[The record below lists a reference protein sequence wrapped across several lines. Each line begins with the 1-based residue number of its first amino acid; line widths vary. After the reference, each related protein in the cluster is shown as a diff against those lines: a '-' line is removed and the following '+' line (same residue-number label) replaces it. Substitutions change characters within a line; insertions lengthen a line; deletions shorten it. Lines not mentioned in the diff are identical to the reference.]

1 MHFQHPELLYAL
13 FLLIIPLIVHLFRLR
28 RFQKEDFTNV
38 KFLKKVIQET
48 RKSSR
53 LKKFL
58 ILITRL
64 LLLACLILAFAQ
76 PFIPASD
83 KALSE
88 TKTLIYLDNSFSM
101 QASDGQS
108 SIFQKAVNQLL
119 ENLNEQGDYAIFTN
133 NGEYYDRSA
142 SEIRDELQEVDFTG
156 EKTDLRE
163 LRLKAENYFKAY
175 PSAEKEFVLISD
187 FQQNMNIM
195 ENLESK
201 DLNYNLIKYPLD
213 EITNVN
219 LDSAYVE
226 NTNPENFILNI
237 SLSTNNPDVAPVAV
251 SVLDGEKLLGR
262 NTIQFDGNN
271 RALLSFRLQ
280 NEPIHNGK
288 IEIED
293 TGLKYDNELYFNIA
307 DREPVKVVII
317 SSGEDEFLQ
326 RIYTEPEFETVI
338 YNPSQID
345 FNRLNSAN
353 LIVLNEIDQLPT
365 SLVNNLVNVH
375 TNGASVVV
383 IPSEQASTY
392 RQFLGR
398 LNFPAFSRRNN
409 SERLITNI
417 EYDHPLL
424 EGVFEDRTENFE
436 YPKVLTS
443 YNLEFPGAI
452 LRYEDNQPF
461 LAELNSVYLFTAP
474 LNDENSNFTNSP
486 LIVPVLYQIG
496 LKALKKNQLYYH
508 TGRENKIDIPVEMG
522 KDRVLHLNNAE
533 TDLIPQQQ
541 NYSNRVEINTS
552 NLPLEAGN
560 YQVSSENNQI
570 GSLSFN
576 YDRQES
582 DLRYSDLSELNA
594 FRSYD
599 SVEEYFSETN
609 AASQINALWKWFVIF
624 ALIFLAIEML
634 LIKFLK

>member
-28 RFQKEDFTNV
+28 RFQREDFTNV

-64 LLLACLILAFAQ
+64 LLLTCLILAFAQ

-88 TKTLIYLDNSFSM
+88 TQSLIYLDNSFSM
-101 QASDGQS
+101 QMSDGQS
-108 SIFQKAVNQLL
+108 SVFQKAVNQLI
-119 ENLNEQGDYAIFTN
+119 ENLNEQDEYAIFTN
-133 NGEYYDRSA
+133 SSEYYNRTT
-142 SEIRDELQEVDFTG
+142 SELREELQELDFTS
-156 EKTDLRE
+156 EQANFSKI
-163 LRLKAENYFKAY
+163 RLKAENYFKKYA
-175 PSAEKEFVLISD
+175 SAHKEFILISD
-187 FQQNMNIM
+187 FQQNLHIE

-201 DLNYNLIKYPLD
+201 DLNYNFVKYPID
-213 EITNVN
+213 QNTNIS

-226 NTNPENFILNI
+226 NSNPENL
-237 SLSTNNPDVAPVAV
+237 SLTIRVSTNNTAVAPVAV
-251 SVLDGEKLLGR
+251 SVLDGDKLLGR
-262 NTIQFDGNN
+262 NTVEFDGEEQ
-271 RALLSFRLQ
+271 ALISFRLQ
-280 NEPIHNGK
+280 NEPVHHGK

-293 TGLKYDNELYFNIA
+293 SGLKYDNELYFNIG
-307 DREPVKVVII
+307 DKEPVKVVII
-317 SSGEDEFLQ
+317 SNGEDGFLQ
-326 RIYTEPEFETVI
+326 RLYTEPEFETVI
-338 YNPSQID
+338 YNPTQID
-345 FNRLNSAN
+345 FNRLNTAN
-353 LIVLNEIDQLPT
+353 LIVLNEIDQVST
-365 SLVNNLVNVH
+365 SLINNLVNAQ
-375 TNGASVVV
+375 TNGASLVI
-383 IPSEQASTY
+383 IPSDQASSY
-392 RQFLGR
+392 EQLLGR
-398 LNFPAFSRRNN
+398 LGFPAFAKRTD

-443 YNLEFPGAI
+443 YNLAAPNGI
-452 LRYEDNQPF
+452 LKYEDNQPF

-474 LNDENSNFTNSP
+474 LNDENSNFKNSP

-496 LKALKKNQLYYH
+496 LEALKKNQLYYH
-508 TGRENKIDIPVEMG
+508 TGRENKIDIPVGMG
-522 KDRVLHLNNAE
+522 KDRVLHLNSPE

-560 YQVSSENNQI
+560 YQVSSENTEI
-570 GSLSFN
+570 GNLSFN

-582 DLRYSDLSELNA
+582 DLQYSDLSEING
-594 FRSYD
+594 FNSYD